1 MRVYSCLY
9 IYNIRVHRTTN
20 TCLSSNIIA
29 GTFNGKVLGEKT
41 LQVLLK
47 YNFVGNNFYRLQS

>member
-9 IYNIRVHRTTN
+9 IYNIHVHRTTN

-29 GTFNGKVLGEKT
+29 GTFNGKVLGGENFASFVEIQFRGK
-41 LQVLLK
+41 QLL
-47 YNFVGNNFYRLQS
+47 